1 MHPKPLQLL
10 LAPAGVSNC
19 TGLVGSLG
27 WLSVMI
33 TLGARGPL
41 SSPKFPGATA
51 LKKQSGFTLIEMTVV
66 MAILALVAMLSTPA
80 LMDELNRKRSDAS
93 IQETQMILDA
103 ARAYRIDTGIWPGG
117 STCANALQTLK
128 TAATPYLANISTINR
143 YSSPYS
149 TSCTAKSFSIDQNA
163 VADWDGYIANT
174 LAATEIVDAGSSRL
188 RSTIGIPGSEPAL
201 DGKLSRLATGNAEL
215 NRMRTTL
222 FMGGNSLTEADQ
234 IQANSGQFSGNVSA
248 GSANVAG
255 NLQAGSANIT
265 NGLSAGNGWFNGSL
279 GVNGRLEVGTKG
291 AGVSGLL
298 ESLGLAVYGNARAT
312 SLTVDQMALFYSTLN
327 AQGESQFGGRAT
339 FNDVVVLNKVAYQ
352 GQGCQSGA
360 LAREP
365 SGKFLYCENGVFR
378 PAGGNPDFVAINI
391 SGYSA
396 NDVSVYQCPG
406 GYTKIGWDTTGKGW
420 RGASNGSNIIGE
432 NDYATVFCAKF

>member
-1 MHPKPLQLL
+1 MSK
-10 LAPAGVSNC
+10 C
-19 TGLVGSLG
+19 IGLVGNAG
-27 WLSVMI
+27 TLSVMI
-33 TLGARGPL
+33 LEGMHGPL
-41 SSPKFPGATA
+41 SSPRFSGATA

-66 MAILALVAMLSTPA
+66 MAILALVAMLSTPS

-103 ARAYRIDTGIWPGG
+103 ARAYRIDTGMWPGG
-117 STCANALQTLK
+117 SMCANALQTLK
-128 TAATPYLANISTINR
+128 TASTPYLANISTINR

-163 VADWDGYIANT
+163 VASWDGYIANS
-174 LAATEIVDAGSSRL
+174 LAGTEVVDAASSRL

-222 FMGGNSLTEADQ
+222 LMGGNSLTEADQ
-234 IQANSGQFSGNVSA
+234 VQANSGQFSGNVSA
-248 GSANVAG
+248 GSANVAN

-265 NGLSAGNGWFNGSL
+265 NGMSAGSGWFSGSL
-279 GVNGRLEVGTKG
+279 GVNGRLEVGTRG

-298 ESLGLAVYGNARAT
+298 ESLGLAVYGNARVN
-312 SLTVDQMALFYSTLN
+312 SLTVDQVALFYNTIM

-339 FNDVVVLNKVAYQ
+339 FNDFVVLNKVAYQ
-352 GQGCQSGA
+352 GQGCQTGS
-360 LAREP
+360 LARDP
-365 SGKFLYCENGVFR
+365 AGKFLYCESGSFR
-378 PAGGNPDFVAINI
+378 PAGGGISDFQAINI

-396 NDVSVYQCPG
+396 NDVSIYQCPG
-406 GYTKIGWDTTGKGW
+406 GYTKIGWDTTGSGW
-420 RGASNGSNIIGE
+420 RGASNGANIIGE